1 MKNEMKS
8 FEYNPVKAGPLV
20 AGAMLLYAILPIDLI
35 PDVAVGIGQLDDA
48 IVLTAGTIFEVVNI
62 VNAIKQKRQ
71 VNMADIKR
79 YDYNEDAEDADYEE
93 I

>member
-8 FEYNPVKAGPLV
+8 FEYNPVKAGLMV

>member
-8 FEYNPVKAGPLV
+8 FEYNPVKAGLLV

-71 VNMADIKR
+71 VNMADVKR
-79 YDYNEDAEDADYEE
+79 YDYSEDAEDADYEE